1 MQHIISLKISKQ
13 KIQFD
18 GFIDKSDDSVPMKTF
33 LEKTGGDDIEGK
45 IFQFLFDGNSAKG
58 DLFDQI

>member
-1 MQHIISLKISKQ
+1 
-13 KIQFD
+13 
-18 GFIDKSDDSVPMKTF
+18 MKTF

-58 DLFDQI
+58 DLFDQILIRFFVRFQIF